1 MIFSEIYLKLK
12 DPSED
17 QRVEI
22 KLHISINY
30 YAYISN
36 VAWSGLTSLDMGDK
50 RPPQPT
56 SKYFSEIFSQSHIK
70 LTNNTPNKDFKSVK
84 RP

>member
-50 RPPQPT
+50 RPPHFQNS
-56 SKYFSEIFSQSHIK
+56 SKSYFTQISS
-70 LTNNTPNKDFKSVK
+70 D
-84 RP
+84 